1 MNFFSEIWNTVLINP
16 LLNALFIL
24 YKYVGNM
31 GVAIILLSLVVKL
44 VTLPQALSSMKLM
57 KKQRD
62 LMPELDKLKKKF
74 GHDKQKLAE
83 EQMKLYQEAGINPAA
98 GCLTQVFP
106 ILIFIALFGVI
117 NMLYGT
123 QHQSLDVI
131 NSKLYFD
138 FIRLASGHAIDS
150 SFLYLDLSKPDK
162 IFILPVLAAILQF
175 LTSKMMMPVVDKA
188 EKAAKKAGDDQA
200 DLMYNMQEQT
210 LYMMPI
216 VFLIVGF
223 SLPSGVVLNM
233 LVSTLFSLVQQYYVS
248 GLGGLTPWAQKIGI
262 GRAKVS

>member
-1 MNFFSEIWNTVLINP
+1 MNIFSDIWNSILINP
-16 LLNALFIL
+16 LLNLLFL
-24 YKYVGNM
+24 FYKYVGNM
-31 GVAIILLSLVVKL
+31 GVAIILLSLLVKV

-57 KKQRD
+57 KKQRE
-62 LMPELDKLKKKF
+62 LMPELDKIKKKF

-83 EQMKLYQEAGINPAA
+83 EQMKLYQTAGINPAA
-98 GCLTQVFP
+98 GCLTQIFP

-123 QHQSLDVI
+123 HHESLSSI
-131 NSKLYFD
+131 NAKLYFD
-138 FIRLASGHAIDS
+138 FLRLSAEHALDS
-150 SFLYLDLSKPDK
+150 RFFYLDLSKPDNF
-162 IFILPVLAAILQF
+162 FILPVFAAILQF

-216 VFLIVGF
+216 IFLIVGF

-233 LVSTLFSLVQQYYVS
+233 VVSTLFSLVQQYYVS
-248 GLGGLTPWAQKIGI
+248 GLGGLAPWAEKIGI
-262 GRAKVS
+262 GKAKIS